1 MESKSRNKNELF
13 YYILLIL
20 TLITMS
26 IGITFTYFGLVAK
39 EEEDSTRIQTGTLA
53 ISYIDGMEIDTTVL
67 FPRSE
72 PNLNSTSSVTKK
84 NFTIKSTGTL
94 DQTLDIYIKVTENT
108 FANNSLRFAVYD
120 ADNESK
126 LSTGYISNVI
136 GSKIMMAR
144 GVPLES
150 NKSKTFTVLIWLQEN
165 NQNQDYEQGKTFAG
179 GFDITANQVLYQ

>member
-1 MESKSRNKNELF
+1 MQSKSRNKNELF

-39 EEEDSTRIQTGTLA
+39 EDDDSTKVQTGTLA
-53 ISYIDGMEIDTTVL
+53 ISYIDGMEIDPTVL
-67 FPRSE
+67 GPRSE
-72 PNLNSTSSVTKK
+72 PNLNSISSVTKK

-108 FANNSLRFAVYD
+108 FANNSLRFAIYD
-120 ADNESK
+120 TDNGSK

-150 NKSKTFTVLIWLQEN
+150 NQSKNFTVLIWLQEN

>member
-1 MESKSRNKNELF
+1 MDERMLLLSSDGETTDILKDNMPIQNYEDYPIHILYFSGSLAGMTKDNEVSVN
-13 YYILLIL
+13 YIFKDR
-20 TLITMS
+20 S
-26 IGITFTYFGLVAK
+26 
-39 EEEDSTRIQTGTLA
+39 GTCSLKWQ
-53 ISYIDGMEIDTTVL
+53 G
-67 FPRSE
+67 
-72 PNLNSTSSVTKK
+72 SSSLSLSKK

-120 ADNESK
+120 ADNGSK
-126 LSTGYISNVI
+126 LLTGYISNVI